1 MISWGLFAR
10 NLGLM
15 EKRPHLQRA
24 CPFPG
29 CDWIQTTSWF
39 MGGPDLMQSV
49 NPAYLMAEAESHFL
63 TDHFTVPPQIF
74 T

>member
-1 MISWGLFAR
+1 
-10 NLGLM
+10 
-15 EKRPHLQRA
+15 
-24 CPFPG
+24 
-29 CDWIQTTSWF
+29 
-39 MGGPDLMQSV
+39 MQSV